1 MSAVNARR
9 RNQVRAIRRWK
20 HELLVQRSRVP
31 AKWAPSRLHARPEQ
45 FELSHV
51 PTNRLSWLYLQ
62 QIRKRAIKPEDPVVR
77 VMPHDEIRD
86 RAEILHPLL
95 PRPLNPRDSPHI

>member
-62 QIRKRAIKPEDPVVR
+62 QVRKRTIKPEDPVVR
-77 VMPHDEIRD
+77 VMHHDEIRD
-86 RAEILHPLL
+86 RVEIIFQLFQRRLIPS
-95 PRPLNPRDSPHI
+95 RY